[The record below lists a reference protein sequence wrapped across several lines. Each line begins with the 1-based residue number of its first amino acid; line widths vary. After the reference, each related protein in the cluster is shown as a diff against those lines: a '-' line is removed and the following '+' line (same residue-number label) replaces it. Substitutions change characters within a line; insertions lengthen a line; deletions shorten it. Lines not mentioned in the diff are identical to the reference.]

1 MKRRLLLFLFLPFL
15 LAACTLLPGGDVGTL
30 TLSVPD
36 SAYPPCEVTLV
47 ASGVIGGQFTF
58 TVEGKTYTQPENS
71 LTVTIE
77 NLPCTVEVV
86 WESDSG
92 DYQTATARIGLAN
105 TGPFIGLP
113 VLNAITNLWTIQ
125 PRSKYIVT
133 FPNAYDLQGGVVTLV
148 NVAVFHSGQQLEN
161 TVFCPPYLGM
171 NPPKPDVYHVGAKE
185 NAFMFFSTWNG
196 GEITTYWLET
206 LDYMIGERVQYVGNI
221 YECRKNTGEAAT
233 VKRPGAAPN
242 YWNDKGPIGTTH
254 GLPYPPPSQSLTGYP
269 GRPTTCPPLWSRNYI
284 PSGMTVI
291 TATFEDEMGATTTES
306 WSIPTVVFPGC

>member
-1 MKRRLLLFLFLPFL
+1 MLSLGL
-15 LAACTLLPGGDVGTL
+15 LAGCLPGIGPTVGTL

-36 SAYPPCEVTLV
+36 SAYPPCSVTLI
-47 ASGVIGGQFTF
+47 ALGVTGGQYTF
-58 TVEGKTYTQPENS
+58 TVEGKTYTQTNTT

-77 NLPCTVEVV
+77 KLPCTVEVV

-105 TGPFIGLP
+105 TGPTIGIP

-133 FPNAYDLQGGVVTLV
+133 FPNAYDPQGGPVTLV
-148 NVAVFHSGQQLEN
+148 NVTVFHTGQQLEN

-171 NPPKPDVYHVGAKE
+171 NPPKPDVYHVGREE

-196 GEITTYWLET
+196 GDPTAYWLPT
-206 LDYMIGERVQYVGNI
+206 LDYMEGDRVQYGNRA
-221 YECRKNTGEAAT
+221 YVCKKDVKAADGKT
-233 VKRPGAAPN
+233 PGSAGN
-242 YWNDKGPIGTTH
+242 YWEDVGPIGTISM
-254 GLPYPPPSQSLTGYP
+254 LPYPPPSQTISGYP
-269 GRPTTCPPLWSRNYI
+269 GRPTTCPPFWSNDYI
-284 PSGMTVI
+284 PSGMTII
-291 TATFEDEMGATTTES
+291 TATFKDELGATTTES